1 MAARFIPLQEHCEC
15 RLNRIVSVTIDLK
28 ALTYVTALA
37 RLKFLDEGRPA
48 VMFGVDEGRPDAIR
62 KKDFWLLDPV
72 RSAGE
77 AEDLKGWIIRRNQI
91 QSRI

>member
-1 MAARFIPLQEHCEC
+1 
-15 RLNRIVSVTIDLK
+15 LK
-28 ALTYVTALA
+28 ALADVTAFA
-37 RLKFLDEGRPA
+37 RLKLFDESRGA
-48 VMFGVDEGRPDAIR
+48 VMFGVDEGGPDAIR
-62 KKDFWLLDPV
+62 KKNFWLLNPV

>member
-1 MAARFIPLQEHCEC
+1 
-15 RLNRIVSVTIDLK
+15 
-28 ALTYVTALA
+28 
-37 RLKFLDEGRPA
+37 
-48 VMFGVDEGRPDAIR
+48 MFGVDEGRPDAIR